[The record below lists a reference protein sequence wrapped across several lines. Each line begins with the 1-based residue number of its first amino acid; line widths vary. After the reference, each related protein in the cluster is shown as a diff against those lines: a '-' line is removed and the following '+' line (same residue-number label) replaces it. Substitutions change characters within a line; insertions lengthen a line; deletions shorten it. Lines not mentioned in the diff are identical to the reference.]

1 MLSVTTFWSFLR
13 EFSPLEVC
21 GDENN
26 RAPLSGE
33 LLIGLHV
40 PLHLSIGQAHAGD
53 GRISSECEL
62 WKSFLHHPV
71 CGSRLH
77 RGNSTE
83 ISSNL
88 RFPHGNMARTRAKS
102 PECGD
107 TQHGE
112 IFKASSTSGHVRWY
126 WVAASL
132 PKAGWNLQ
140 TRNLDQPV
148 LPQ

>member
-1 MLSVTTFWSFLR
+1 VIKKGNVTPIEPGRFENPSRLILHRLWFGLLSVTTFWSFLR

-33 LLIGLHV
+33 LPIGLHV

-62 WKSFLHHPV
+62 WKSFLHHHI

-77 RGNSTE
+77 RENSTG
-83 ISSNL
+83 ISLNL
-88 RFPHGNMARTRAKS
+88 RISHGKVARTRAENS
-102 PECGD
+102 RM
-107 TQHGE
+107 
-112 IFKASSTSGHVRWY
+112 S
-126 WVAASL
+126 
-132 PKAGWNLQ
+132 
-140 TRNLDQPV
+140 
-148 LPQ
+148 